1 MYKTIRNADTFAG
14 SCYQTDVCFTQ
25 MEQKF
30 KSADCALSNYKIRSG
45 LGLKYTVRGNTIE

>member
-30 KSADCALSNYKIRSG
+30 KSADSALSNYKIRSG
-45 LGLKYTVRGNTIE
+45 LGLKYTVRGNTI